1 MQRFNNDWQE
11 VLQEEVAQPYFA
23 ELMDFVENEYEE
35 QTIYPP
41 KEDVFNAFNHTP
53 FEQVKVVIL
62 GQDPYH
68 GPGQAHG
75 LSFSVKPGV
84 KHPPSLRN
92 MLKELQDDLGCDIPK
107 DGTLTK
113 WADQGVLMLNT
124 VLTVRE
130 GKAHSHKGKGWETFT
145 DEVIRKL
152 SEREKPLA
160 FVLWGKPAQQKKL
173 FIDTERHAVIESVH
187 PSPLSARRGFF
198 GSKPYSAINEKLKE
212 FGKEPIDFCL

>member
-1 MQRFNNDWQE
+1 MQLFNNDWQE
-11 VLQEEVAQPYFA
+11 VLNSETEKGYFA
-23 ELMDFVENEYEE
+23 DLMGFVEEEYEA
-35 QTIYPP
+35 QTSYPP
-41 KEDVFNAFNHTP
+41 KDDIFNAFNHTP

-68 GPGQAHG
+68 GAGQAHG

-92 MLKELQDDLGCDIPK
+92 MLKELKDDLGCEIPK

-130 GKAHSHKGKGWETFT
+130 GEAHSHKGMGWETFT
-145 DEVIRKL
+145 DTVIRKL
-152 SEREKPLA
+152 SEREKPIV
-160 FVLWGKPAQQKKL
+160 FVLWGKPAQKKKML
-173 FIDTERHAVIESVH
+173 IDTERHAVIESVH

-198 GSKPYSAINEKLKE
+198 GSRPYSAINEKLRE
-212 FGKEPIDFCL
+212 FGQEPIDFCL